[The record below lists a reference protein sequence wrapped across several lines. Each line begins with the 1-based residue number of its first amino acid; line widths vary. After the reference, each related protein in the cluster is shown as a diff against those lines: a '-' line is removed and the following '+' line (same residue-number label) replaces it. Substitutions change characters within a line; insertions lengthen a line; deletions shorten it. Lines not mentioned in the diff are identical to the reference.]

1 VDRSRNIKEDQRMTI
16 REETSDVDVAR
27 GICLIPLCILI
38 LKLSTMARHLKE
50 QTLHNFKQVAE
61 EEGLVK
67 FMLKQISKKKIEWT
81 H

>member
-16 REETSDVDVAR
+16 RGETSDVDVAR
-27 GICLIPLCILI
+27 GICLIQLCILI
-38 LKLSTMARHLKE
+38 LKLSTMVRHLKE

-61 EEGLVK
+61 EEGHVK